1 MVRGFRNVL
10 FGGLFLATLTGPG
23 HIWLRSMPILNLA
36 EEIAR
41 YLPGGDTGGNSA
53 ARARSCGGAGRGG
66 RVHRRAVWR
75 LRQVK
80 GERSRSFGREP
91 PPERRW
97 RGPGQGRELVSLKRS
112 PRPGSV
118 SFSIWELQPCE
129 ADAVDDGNAQRA
141 NARRIGSNHPKRRS
155 RCESAWNKA
164 FVASNL
170 HKLRRSVR
178 ASPP

>member
-10 FGGLFLATLTGPG
+10 FGGEGLFLATLTDPG

-41 YLPGGDTGGNSA
+41 YLPGGDTGGKSA

-80 GERSRSFGREP
+80 GERAAAPLG
-91 PPERRW
+91 
-97 RGPGQGRELVSLKRS
+97 
-112 PRPGSV
+112 
-118 SFSIWELQPCE
+118 
-129 ADAVDDGNAQRA
+129 
-141 NARRIGSNHPKRRS
+141 
-155 RCESAWNKA
+155 
-164 FVASNL
+164 
-170 HKLRRSVR
+170 
-178 ASPP
+178 ASPHLKGDGGGRGKGANSIA